1 VSEQRR
7 HLSVVLMV
15 ATAAVIAAIAYVKS
29 TLTHRQQEKYK
40 AEELVAVVLRR
51 LQDQVSLEYPAI
63 YLNSRLGTLAL
74 LGPGVDAAPVH
85 PPTAA
90 A

>member
-1 VSEQRR
+1 MSCHILALCA
-7 HLSVVLMV
+7 HLIV

-51 LQDQVSLEYPAI
+51 LQDQVSHC
-63 YLNSRLGTLAL
+63 
-74 LGPGVDAAPVH
+74 VDVVPLD
-85 PPTAA
+85 
-90 A
+90 